1 MAYIEYQ
8 PRIINDKRRLIL
20 LFALLCVL
28 RINAAP
34 YLWSESFMT
43 GTLQDDSVCMGGGTS
58 KAPLLTAVSLPQRQG
73 QDMKHLCFLAKMS

>member
-43 GTLQDDSVCMGGGTS
+43 GTLQDDGVCMGGTA
-58 KAPLLTAVSLPQRQG
+58 KARLLTAVSFPQRQG
-73 QDMKHLCFLAKMS
+73 QDMKNLYFLAEMS